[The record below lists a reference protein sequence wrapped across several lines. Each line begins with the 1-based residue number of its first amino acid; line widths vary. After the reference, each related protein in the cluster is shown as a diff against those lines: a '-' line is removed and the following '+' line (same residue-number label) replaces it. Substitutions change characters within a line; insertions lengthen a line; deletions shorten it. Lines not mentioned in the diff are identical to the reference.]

1 MKQLPSSS
9 ELRKELIRET
19 VRADVRK
26 KALLIMMIL
35 LGFLFT
41 AVLLNHSM
49 VMRVRDDDMA
59 PTLHEKDLL
68 IKGKAKDL
76 SYGDL
81 VIVEY
86 EGTTMIRRVIAQGND
101 WVDLDRNGNIYVNNR
116 VMIEAYLDAKALGFC
131 DIDLPYQVP
140 ERQYFLLADER
151 ENAADSRRKDFGCF
165 PLSEIKGKILF
176 RIWPLKGFGSLKIQT
191 DANEES

>member
-26 KALLIMMIL
+26 KTLLIMTIL

-41 AVLLNHSM
+41 AILLSRS
-49 VMRVRDDDMA
+49 VVFKVQDSDMA
-59 PTLHEKDLL
+59 PALKEKDLL

-76 SYGDL
+76 QYGDL
-81 VIVEY
+81 VIVEH
-86 EGTTMIRRVIAQGND
+86 EGTTMVRRVIAQGND
-101 WVDLDRNGNIYVNNR
+101 WVDFDRNGNLYVNNR
-116 VMIEAYLDAKALGFC
+116 VMLEEYLDAKSLGSC

-151 ENAADSRRKDFGCF
+151 ENSMDSRRKDFGCY

-176 RIWPLKGFGSLKIQT
+176 RIWPLKDFGSLKVQADT
-191 DANEES
+191 DEES

>member
-1 MKQLPSSS
+1 MKHLPSSS
-9 ELRKELIRET
+9 EFRKELIRET

-26 KALLIMMIL
+26 KTLLIMTIL

-41 AVLLNHSM
+41 AILLNHSM
-49 VMRVRDDDMA
+49 IMKVQDGDMA
-59 PTLHEKDLL
+59 PTLREKDLL

-81 VIVEY
+81 VIVEH

-101 WVDLDRNGNIYVNNR
+101 WVDFDRNGNVYVNNR
-116 VMIEAYLDAKALGFC
+116 VMTETYLDAKALGFC

-140 ERQYFLLADER
+140 DRQYFLLADER

-176 RIWPLKGFGSLKIQT
+176 RIWPLKDFGSLEMQT
-191 DANEES
+191 DAD